1 MQSHHLLFR
10 YFLKLITG
18 CTFQKNQEADVFL
31 QYSIKKLNCKI
42 LGVCILNEQ
51 VQSSCLLLSVWMVLI
66 LIQNHLHV
74 KDTA

>member
-1 MQSHHLLFR
+1 MSFLSIQS
-10 YFLKLITG
+10 
-18 CTFQKNQEADVFL
+18 
-31 QYSIKKLNCKI
+31 KKLNCKI